1 MNSAV
6 KMVLVSLDEGDF
18 QPLGLASP
26 AAHIRQAG
34 HAVDVVDRFQDMPLN
49 WEGADAVA
57 FSVPIFAA
65 IQPTIR
71 EALTI
76 RKKGFRGP
84 IIFYNQYATVQPETF
99 ILDEDC
105 RVVLGEYEPVLCDIA
120 QRLAEDDGLDEVA
133 HLWDGRS
140 PKPAKCLKRV
150 SDLPPDRSGLPA
162 LDLYARK
169 NGLVVGNIETMRGCA
184 HPCSYCS
191 VYAAYERRVVKHEPV
206 AIDMDIDRVVALGAE
221 HITFVDADFFS
232 TGQRGLQIVRAM
244 ASRHPG
250 MPFDVTVRLDDV
262 IRYEAAV
269 HELREPG
276 CVEFTTACEFPDD
289 AVLEAVNKGMS
300 VADMQQG
307 LAILK
312 GTGARVRPTFI
323 TFNPWTTKDDFGR
336 LDRFLADAGMT
347 DMFDEM
353 QRTTRLLLYKG
364 SPLLALTEVQK
375 LSKIDMGSYYEW
387 QHADPQTDA
396 IYLSIDK
403 SDASVSRK
411 RCCIKG

>member
-1 MNSAV
+1 
-6 KMVLVSLDEGDF
+6 
-18 QPLGLASP
+18 
-26 AAHIRQAG
+26 
-34 HAVDVVDRFQDMPLN
+34 
-49 WEGADAVA
+49 
-57 FSVPIFAA
+57 
-65 IQPTIR
+65 
-71 EALTI
+71 
-76 RKKGFRGP
+76 
-84 IIFYNQYATVQPETF
+84 
-99 ILDEDC
+99 
-105 RVVLGEYEPVLCDIA
+105 
-120 QRLAEDDGLDEVA
+120 
-133 HLWDGRS
+133 
-140 PKPAKCLKRV
+140 
-150 SDLPPDRSGLPA
+150 
-162 LDLYARK
+162 
-169 NGLVVGNIETMRGCA
+169 
-184 HPCSYCS
+184 
-191 VYAAYERRVVKHEPV
+191 
-206 AIDMDIDRVVALGAE
+206 
-221 HITFVDADFFS
+221 
-232 TGQRGLQIVRAM
+232 
-244 ASRHPG
+244 
-250 MPFDVTVRLDDV
+250 
-262 IRYEAAV
+262 
-269 HELREPG
+269 
-276 CVEFTTACEFPDD
+276 VEFTTACEFPDD